1 MGQQPTSPERTDND
15 SPPPRRARRPRQEGE
30 KLLLAAAAEL
40 LRNRHPDDVS
50 VRDIG
55 DRATI
60 HHRFINEWFGGKVGL
75 FRAVHESWAR
85 DIAGI
90 VASITLAGTIPR
102 STFESMQRQVLLVA
116 WLIQNGSGFGT
127 LEAAFPAITSG
138 RSTLIDNFGMSFEDA
153 DKTAHII
160 GAIILADFQMRPYVD
175 VRPST
180 TELIEHVLRTVAES
194 APPPA

>member
-1 MGQQPTSPERTDND
+1 MGQHPSSPEQTNND
-15 SPPPRRARRPRQEGE
+15 RPPPRRARRPRQEGE
-30 KLLLAAAAEL
+30 KLLMAAAADL

-55 DRATI
+55 DQATI

-75 FRAVHESWAR
+75 FRAVHESWAK

-90 VASITLAGTIPR
+90 VASITLAGTISR
-102 STFESMQRQVLLVA
+102 STFDSMQRQVLLVA
-116 WLIQNGSGFGT
+116 WLIQNGSEFGT

-138 RSTLIDNFGMSFEDA
+138 RSTLIKNFGMSLEDA

-180 TELIEHVLRTVAES
+180 TELIEHVLRNVAES